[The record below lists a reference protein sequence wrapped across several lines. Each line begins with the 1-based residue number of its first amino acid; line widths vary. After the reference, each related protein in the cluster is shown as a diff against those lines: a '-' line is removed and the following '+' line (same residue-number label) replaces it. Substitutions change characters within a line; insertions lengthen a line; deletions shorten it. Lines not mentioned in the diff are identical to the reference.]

1 MCLSIH
7 VSLCLED
14 FYHKP
19 ALVAPIILWLEYF
32 LCAHHTIFPNFQLL
46 GTCVDLHGPA
56 FLPTWPFTACSPPC
70 APFLA
75 PLCRSMPL
83 HSSLQPSSGPSSPFT
98 LLSSRPFSLV

>member
-46 GTCVDLHGPA
+46 GTCADLHRPA
-56 FLPTWPFTACSPPC
+56 FLPTWPFMASPPPC
-70 APFLA
+70 PPFRAPPCTSMHLCT
-75 PLCRSMPL
+75 PLSTLEHPSTPL
-83 HSSLQPSSGPSSPFT
+83 LQPQCTSTHF
-98 LLSSRPFSLV
+98 